1 MNLNLDLQMFN
12 YSQLMKFCISVFTSL
27 DMDDEK
33 AHDTSEILI
42 EADMMGH
49 STHGVRLLPLYI
61 RDIEM
66 GNMKVKGEEVVIK
79 DFVGSVTIDGK
90 NLPGI
95 WLTKKALKLASK
107 RAKKFGTATVLIRN
121 SHHNGALATYM
132 LPIVNKGL
140 IGIIKSSVPSTATVA
155 PFGGTKALLS
165 PDPMALA
172 YPTNNKPVIID
183 ISASITTN
191 NMIADKISKK
201 ELFDFDCLL
210 TSEGTPTNDPLE
222 VQNNNGTV
230 MPIGGLQYG
239 HKGFGLALGIEAL
252 SQGLS
257 GSGRSKKPKSMNLS
271 TFVQVIDPEAF
282 SGLAAFK
289 DEMTF
294 LSRECIDNPAIDKNN
309 KVRMPGEKALLR
321 RENAIRYGIKLSRE
335 TLENLENIAQ
345 KFKIKL

>member
-1 MNLNLDLQMFN
+1 MFN
-12 YSQLMKFCISVFTSL
+12 HSQLMKFCTSVFTSL
-27 DMDDEK
+27 DMDYEK

-61 RDIEM
+61 KDIEM
-66 GNMKVKGEEVVIK
+66 GNMKVKGKEVVIK
-79 DFVGSVTIDGK
+79 DFGGSITIDGK

-107 RAKKFGTATVLIRN
+107 RAKKHGTATVLIRN

-140 IGIIKSSVPSTATVA
+140 VGIIKSSVPSTATVA
-155 PFGGTKALLS
+155 PYGGTKALLS
-165 PDPMALA
+165 PDPMALG

-201 ELFDFDCLL
+201 ELFSFNCLL
-210 TSEGTPTNDPLE
+210 TSDGVPTNDPLE

-230 MPIGGLQYG
+230 MPLGGLEYG

-282 SGLAAFK
+282 AGLTAFK

-294 LSRECIDNPAIDKNN
+294 LTQECISNPPINKKN
-309 KVRMPGEKALLR
+309 KVRMPGEKALKR
-321 RENAIRYGIKLSRE
+321 RENAIDNGIELSQ
-335 TLENLENIAQ
+335 TTSDVLDTIAK
-345 KFKIKL
+345 KFKINL

>member
-1 MNLNLDLQMFN
+1 MLKR
-12 YSQLMKFCISVFTSL
+12 SQLMKFCMSVLTSL

-61 RDIEM
+61 KDIEV
-66 GNMKVKGEEVVIK
+66 GNMKVKGEEVVVK
-79 DFVGSVTIDGK
+79 DFGGSITIDGK

-95 WLTKKALKLASK
+95 WLTKKALNLASN
-107 RAKKFGTATVLIRN
+107 RAKIHGTATVLIKN

-155 PFGGTKALLS
+155 PYGGTKALLS
-165 PDPMALA
+165 PDPMALG

-201 ELFDFDCLL
+201 ELFDFNCLL
-210 TSEGTPTNDPLE
+210 TSDGVPTNDPLE

-230 MPIGGLQYG
+230 MPLGGLEYG

-257 GSGRSKKPKSMNLS
+257 GSGRSKKPKTMNLS

-282 SGLAAFK
+282 AGLTAFK

-294 LSRECIDNPAIDKNN
+294 LTQECISNPPINKKN
-309 KVRMPGEKALLR
+309 KVRMPGENALEK
-321 RENAIRYGIKLSRE
+321 REIALNYGIKLSDD
-335 TLENLENIAQ
+335 TSYVLDTIAK
-345 KFKIKL
+345 KFKVKL

>member
-1 MNLNLDLQMFN
+1 MLKR
-12 YSQLMKFCISVFTSL
+12 SQLMKFCMSVLTSL

-33 AHDTSEILI
+33 AYDTSEILI

-61 RDIEM
+61 KDIEV
-66 GNMKVKGEEVVIK
+66 GNMKVKGEEVIVK
-79 DFVGSVTIDGK
+79 DFGGSITIDGK

-95 WLTKKALKLASK
+95 WLTKKALKLASN
-107 RAKKFGTATVLIRN
+107 RAKTYGTATVLIRN

-140 IGIIKSSVPSTATVA
+140 VGIIKSSVPSTATVA
-155 PFGGTKALLS
+155 PYGGTKALLS
-165 PDPMALA
+165 PDPMALG

-201 ELFDFDCLL
+201 ELFDFNCLL
-210 TSEGTPTNDPLE
+210 TSDGVPTNDPLE

-230 MPIGGLQYG
+230 MPLGGLEYG

-257 GSGRSKKPKSMNLS
+257 GSGRSKKPKTMNLS

-282 SGLAAFK
+282 AGLTAFK

-294 LSRECIDNPAIDKNN
+294 LTQECISNPPINKKN
-309 KVRMPGEKALLR
+309 KVRMPGENALEK
-321 RENAIRYGIKLSRE
+321 REIALNYGIKLSDD
-335 TLENLENIAQ
+335 TSYVLDTIAK
-345 KFKIKL
+345 KFKVKL